1 MKTILSETPKVQLSD
16 YIVENGLNREMLDTM
31 LDYLLTLRVSDSTKE
46 LYLQRLRMFGL
57 YLMKY
62 GIKSFTNV
70 SKADVNRFLSNYD
83 KNNTKNGYITAL
95 RPFYNF
101 LNKPDVVKD
110 LGYYAE
116 ELEPITPSEV
126 LTPDEVVAI
135 AEKAGE
141 RREMYRVII
150 LSLFESCARV
160 NELLHLKKGDVQFHS
175 VTDKEGHRKLI
186 ATLYFK
192 RSKGNIPK
200 QPVTLIMFASE
211 LKRYCDNHHGDSQSW
226 LFPSPYDQKKP
237 ITKDTVEYILWHAG
251 ERLGIKKRLYPHWL
265 RHSGLSFFANNKN
278 YNEQLLMWRAGWTN
292 TAMARRYI
300 HSGAE
305 LEEQAYMERMGYA
318 IEPEKDEKRIIPK
331 TCPHCNTL
339 NPYTNNNCDLCGMP
353 LDLEE
358 YKKEIEKKRK
368 ITELYQNLESLS
380 KGKLA
385 EEQEA
390 MLKAKT
396 ETITKLMELGR
407 NDLAEQYIE
416 KLLESWVKTFLNA

>member
-1 MKTILSETPKVQLSD
+1 VETELSVASKVRLED
-16 YIVENGLNREMLDTM
+16 YIVTDRLNQEMLDTM
-31 LDYLLTLRVSDSTKE
+31 LDYLLTLRVSESTKE

-57 YLMKY
+57 WLIKNGM
-62 GIKSFTNV
+62 KSFTSV
-70 SKADVNRFLSNYD
+70 RKADINRFLSNHD

-95 RPFYNF
+95 RPFYKAF
-101 LNKPDVVKD
+101 LNNPDAVKD

-126 LTPDEVVAI
+126 LTPDEVVTI

-141 RREMYRVII
+141 RREMYKVII

-160 NELLHLKKGDVQFHS
+160 NELLHLKKGDIQFHS
-175 VTDKEGHRKLI
+175 VTDKEAHRKLI

-192 RSKGNIPK
+192 RSKGNVPK

-211 LKRYCDNHHGDSQSW
+211 LKRYVNNHHGDSQSW
-226 LFPSPYDQKKP
+226 LFPSPYDSNNP
-237 ITKDTVEYILWHAG
+237 ITKDTVQYVLWHAG
-251 ERLGIKKRLYPHWL
+251 ERLGVKKRLYPHWL
-265 RHSGLSFFANNKN
+265 RHSGLSFFANSKN

-305 LEEQAYMERMGYA
+305 LEEQAYLQRMGYQV
-318 IEPEKDEKRIIPK
+318 EEKEEKRILPK
-331 TCPHCNTL
+331 TCPHCQAI
-339 NPYTNNNCDLCGMP
+339 NPYTNTNCDFCAMP

-368 ITELYQNLESLS
+368 ITELSDSLEGLS
-380 KGKLA
+380 KGKLT

-396 ETITKLMELGR
+396 ETIAKLIELGR
-407 NDLAEQYIE
+407 DDLAEQYIE
-416 KLLESWVKTFLNA
+416 KLLESWVKTFLTV

>member
-1 MKTILSETPKVQLSD
+1 METELSVASKVRLED
-16 YIVENGLNREMLDTM
+16 YIVTDGLNQEMLDTM
-31 LDYLLTLRVSDSTKE
+31 LDYLLTLRVSESTKE

-57 YLMKY
+57 WLIKN
-62 GIKSFTNV
+62 GIRSFTNV
-70 SKADVNRFLSNYD
+70 RKADVNRFLSNYD

-95 RPFYNF
+95 RPFYKAF

-126 LTPDEVVAI
+126 LTPDEVVTI

-141 RREMYRVII
+141 RREMYKVII

-175 VTDKEGHRKLI
+175 VTDKEAHRKLI

-192 RSKGNIPK
+192 RSKGNVPK

-226 LFPSPYDQKKP
+226 LFPSPYDSNNP
-237 ITKDTVEYILWHAG
+237 ITKDTVQYVLWHAG
-251 ERLGIKKRLYPHWL
+251 ERLGVKKRLYPHWL
-265 RHSGLSFFANNKN
+265 RHSGLSFFANSKN

-305 LEEQAYMERMGYA
+305 LEEQAYLQRMGYQV
-318 IEPEKDEKRIIPK
+318 EEKEENRILPK
-331 TCPHCNTL
+331 TCPHCQAI
-339 NPYTNNNCDLCGMP
+339 NPYTNTNCDFCAMP

-358 YKKEIEKKRK
+358 YQKEIEKKRK
-368 ITELYQNLESLS
+368 ITELYQNLEGLS
-380 KGKLA
+380 KGKLT

-390 MLKAKT
+390 MIKART
-396 ETITKLMELGR
+396 ETIVKLTEMGR
-407 NDLAEQYIE
+407 DDLAEQYIE
-416 KLLESWVKTFLNA
+416 TLLESWVKTFLTV

>member
-1 MKTILSETPKVQLSD
+1 VETELSVASKVRLED
-16 YIVENGLNREMLDTM
+16 YIVTDRLNQEMLDTM
-31 LDYLLTLRVSDSTKE
+31 LDYLLTLRVSESTKE

-57 YLMKY
+57 WLIKN

-70 SKADVNRFLSNYD
+70 RKADVNRFLSNYD

-95 RPFYNF
+95 RPFYKAF

-126 LTPDEVVAI
+126 LTPEEVVTI

-141 RREMYRVII
+141 RREMYKVII

-160 NELLHLKKGDVQFHS
+160 NELLHLKKGDIQFHS

-192 RSKGNIPK
+192 RSKGNVPK

-226 LFPSPYDQKKP
+226 LFPSPYDSNKP
-237 ITKDTVEYILWHAG
+237 ITKDTVQYVLWHAG
-251 ERLGIKKRLYPHWL
+251 EKLGVKKRLYPHWL
-265 RHSGLSFFANNKN
+265 RHSGLSFFANSKN

-305 LEEQAYMERMGYA
+305 LEEQAYLQRMGYQV
-318 IEPEKDEKRIIPK
+318 EEKEEKRIVPK
-331 TCPHCNTL
+331 TCPHCQAI
-339 NPYTNNNCDLCGMP
+339 NPYTNTNCDFCAMP

-358 YKKEIEKKRK
+358 YKKEIEKRRK
-368 ITELYQNLESLS
+368 ITELYQNLEGLS
-380 KGKLA
+380 KGKLT

-390 MLKAKT
+390 MIKART
-396 ETITKLMELGR
+396 ETIVKLTEMGR
-407 NDLAEQYIE
+407 DDLAEQYIE
-416 KLLESWVKTFLNA
+416 KLLESWVKTFLTV